1 MQNEYSPICIFQFSF
16 FIFQSAK
23 TPLPAVHDKFWHS
36 PRPVVLTTGWS
47 CETET

>member
-23 TPLPAVHDKFWHS
+23 TPLPAVHDKFGTAHAGGVNH
-36 PRPVVLTTGWS
+36 RMVL
-47 CETET
+47 